1 MQLADARDSCV
12 KTIKTY
18 TRGLKKI
25 QDQQAVYFSG
35 TVYKKVFRLNKK
47 KTRMSKNKKRNKIIS
62 ENLAFNVES
71 SAPGVCKDM
80 LKTIVESSMETHSA
94 EMVCA
99 VQKSLNSETQK
110 ANRTP
115 EDLEQN
121 KPLNVNPK
129 LGFSPMITKAR
140 PNRT

>member
-1 MQLADARDSCV
+1 
-12 KTIKTY
+12 
-18 TRGLKKI
+18 
-25 QDQQAVYFSG
+25 
-35 TVYKKVFRLNKK
+35 
-47 KTRMSKNKKRNKIIS
+47 MSKNKKRNKIIS
-62 ENLAFNVES
+62 ENFAFNVEASS
-71 SAPGVCKDM
+71 SAPGVCKDL
-80 LKTIVESSMETHSA
+80 LKTIVESSMETHSP

-121 KPLNVNPK
+121 KPLSVNPK
-129 LGFSPMITKAR
+129 LGFPPMITKAR